1 MAVDFILDQCE
12 VALRILESDPK
23 CGGETLLTELFSTKG
38 YRWLKERELAM
49 KQEFTDADFSTFI
62 LSDDLRQQAQLFR
75 AVLDNLQKLSME
87 SLANQAK
94 EYLPSDANIDAFVVP
109 LIKPK
114 RNSFVYPI
122 EGKIVVFLS
131 LNSDVT
137 TSRLQN
143 TIAHELHHVGLR
155 TVYQGPNSV
164 LDGVEDSRIKE
175 LLRFTQP
182 LGEGYA
188 MLAAAGGPDIHPNDH
203 DPELKIL
210 WDQRMTTFDRDFDD
224 IDQFLC
230 DVFTEKYDQ
239 EEAMEKGFEMMG
251 VQGPWYTVGW
261 KTAAVIELA
270 YGKNRLI
277 QCIADPTQLF
287 STYNQATSIYK
298 KNHGTSLP
306 TWSLELVE
314 AFNEE
319 HRS

>member
-12 VALRILESDPK
+12 AALRILESDFK
-23 CGGETLLTELFSTKG
+23 CNGKALLTELFSTKG

-49 KQEFTDADFSTFI
+49 KQEFTDVDFGTFI
-62 LSDDLRQQAQLFR
+62 LSDDLRTQAQRFR
-75 AVLDNLQKLSME
+75 GVLDNLQKLSME
-87 SLANQAK
+87 SLVNQAK
-94 EYLPSDANIDAFVVP
+94 EYLPSDAIIDAFVVP

-131 LNSDVT
+131 LNPDVT
-137 TSRLQN
+137 TSKLQN
-143 TIAHELHHVGLR
+143 TIVHELHHVGLR

-164 LDGVEDSRIKE
+164 LDGVSDSRIKE

-188 MLAAAGGPDIHPNDH
+188 MLAAAGGPHIHPNDH
-203 DPELKIL
+203 DPELKTF
-210 WDQRMTTFDRDFDD
+210 WDQRMVSYDQDFYAVNR
-224 IDQFLC
+224 FFC
-230 DVFTEKYDQ
+230 DLLAEKYDQ

-251 VQGPWYTVGW
+251 IQGPWYTVGW
-261 KTAAVIELA
+261 KTATVIELVF
-270 YGKNRLI
+270 GKRCLI
-277 QCIADPTQLF
+277 QCIADPAQLF
-287 STYNQATSIYK
+287 STYNRATRVYNQ
-298 KNHGTSLP
+298 NHGTSLP